1 MHGNTKHSQWL
12 RHVTVT
18 EQKAIMKDL
27 SFISN
32 FVLIIIKILKI
43 GLPVLVSKNVLIN

>member
-1 MHGNTKHSQWL
+1 M
-12 RHVTVT
+12 TVT

-43 GLPVLVSKNVLIN
+43 GLPVLISKNVLKSLTIKWYKHLY